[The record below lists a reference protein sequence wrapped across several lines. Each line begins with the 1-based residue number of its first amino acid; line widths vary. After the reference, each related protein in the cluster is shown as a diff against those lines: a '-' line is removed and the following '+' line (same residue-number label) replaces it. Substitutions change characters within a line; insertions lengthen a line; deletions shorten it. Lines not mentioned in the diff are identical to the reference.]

1 MQLEAITG
9 AYIGFDSAWM
19 DNPRKPG
26 AICAILNRSGQAPI
40 FHAPRLATFADAL
53 AFIRE
58 LQTKVEFT
66 LIAIDQ
72 PTIVKNMTS
81 LRPVERVA
89 ASLIS
94 WLGGGVQPSNRSK
107 VGMFCDKAPIWSFL
121 DSLGAIQDPEAAR
134 EATDGLYLMEVFPAI
149 AMPSLSGEFFGRLA
163 APRYNP
169 ERKKTFRLADWIK
182 VTTALA
188 AQFETLSCNE
198 AAQWMRE
205 AATIPQIKKADQDR
219 LDAMACLWIALHWR
233 LQERG
238 ASLVIGDTENGY
250 MVLPAT
256 NDVKTRL
263 VAAAE
268 RTGLRHL

>member
-1 MQLEAITG
+1 MQLEATTA

-26 AICAILNRSGQAPI
+26 AICAILNRPGEAPV

-58 LQTKVEFT
+58 QQTKVEFT

-107 VGMFCDKAPIWSFL
+107 VGMFCGQAPIWEFL
-121 DSLGAIQDPEAAR
+121 DRLGAIQNPEEAR
-134 EATDGLYLMEVFPAI
+134 EATEGLYLMEVFPAL

-169 ERKKTFRLADWIK
+169 ERKKTFRPADWIK
-182 VTTALA
+182 VATALA
-188 AQFETLSCNE
+188 VQFETFSCDE
-198 AAQWMRE
+198 AAHWMRE
-205 AATIPQIKKADQDR
+205 AAALPQVKKADQDR

-238 ASLVIGDTENGY
+238 DSLVIGDDEDGY

-256 NDVKTRL
+256 NDVKLRL
-263 VAAAE
+263 AAAAK
-268 RTGLRHL
+268 RTGLRYL